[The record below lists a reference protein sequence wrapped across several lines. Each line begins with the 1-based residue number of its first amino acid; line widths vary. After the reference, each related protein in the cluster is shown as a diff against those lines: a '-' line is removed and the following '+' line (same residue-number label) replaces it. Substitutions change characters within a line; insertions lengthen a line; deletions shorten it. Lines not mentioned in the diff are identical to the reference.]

1 VVVVVVVVVEVVV
14 VVVVGSEVVVEV
26 VVVEVVVVVAGVISF
41 RLSKTNTAAINAA
54 MPSATAI
61 LTMVERFMTGQ

>member
-14 VVVVGSEVVVEV
+14 VVVVGSE

-61 LTMVERFMTGQ
+61 LTIVERFMTGQ

>member
-1 VVVVVVVVVEVVV
+1 VVVEVVV
-14 VVVVGSEVVVEV
+14 VVVVGS
-26 VVVEVVVVVAGVISF
+26 EVVVVVAGVISF